1 MGWLLHGYKH
11 VFYLVWETVDGEMM
25 DAMVTLFIDHDL
37 VNIVKWIFSDLLKWI
52 IAYAAI
58 ALPLQ
63 IDEIF
68 KWNLA
73 LWATKFT
80 GVFIALSGSY
90 HGV

>member
-1 MGWLLHGYKH
+1 
-11 VFYLVWETVDGEMM
+11 MM

-68 KWNLA
+68 K
-73 LWATKFT
+73 
-80 GVFIALSGSY
+80 
-90 HGV
+90 